1 MPLSR
6 RLLCLTLLA
15 VLAGAGTSA
24 WAGPQSRLD
33 TLLAQAQGRN
43 EGRHNERPQQQ
54 HDRAQD
60 QRALSDAVRRAERAT
75 RGQVLS
81 AERVPY
87 DGRNVNRIKVID
99 NRGRVRVYM
108 DDPQNPKARQ
118 PQPDPPTR
126 GDDD

>member
-1 MPLSR
+1 MSLR
-6 RLLCLTLLA
+6 RIPPFFLFLA
-15 VLAGAGTSA
+15 LMGAGTA
-24 WAGPQSRLD
+24 AFAAPPARRQAPPQTTQPRVQQP
-33 TLLAQAQGRN
+33 AQ
-43 EGRHNERPQQQ
+43 RPQRQ
-54 HDRAQD
+54 HSDD
-60 QRALSDAVRRAERAT
+60 ALSDSVRRIERST

-99 NRGRVRVYM
+99 DRGRVRVYM